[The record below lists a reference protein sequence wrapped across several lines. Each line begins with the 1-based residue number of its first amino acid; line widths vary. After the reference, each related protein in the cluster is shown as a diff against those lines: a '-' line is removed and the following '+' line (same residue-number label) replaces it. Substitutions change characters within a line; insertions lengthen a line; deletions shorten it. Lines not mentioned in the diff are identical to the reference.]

1 MSKKIF
7 IVIHMKIR
15 ILKMRSLDVD
25 IFVSN
30 TRGYVFVVGF
40 FNAGM
45 TIAMWGHRLCMYIT
59 NNLVLSQCIYNSLW
73 IIYAN
78 YQFLKG
84 QYTVCS
90 EC

>member
-7 IVIHMKIR
+7 IVIHMKIG

-30 TRGYVFVVGF
+30 NRGYVFVVVF

-45 TIAMWGHRLCMYIT
+45 TIAM
-59 NNLVLSQCIYNSLW
+59 
-73 IIYAN
+73 
-78 YQFLKG
+78 
-84 QYTVCS
+84 
-90 EC
+90 

>member
-1 MSKKIF
+1 MHCVYINYLAWMSKKIF

-30 TRGYVFVVGF
+30 TRGYVFVVVF

-45 TIAMWGHRLCMYIT
+45 TIAM
-59 NNLVLSQCIYNSLW
+59 
-73 IIYAN
+73 
-78 YQFLKG
+78 
-84 QYTVCS
+84 
-90 EC
+90 